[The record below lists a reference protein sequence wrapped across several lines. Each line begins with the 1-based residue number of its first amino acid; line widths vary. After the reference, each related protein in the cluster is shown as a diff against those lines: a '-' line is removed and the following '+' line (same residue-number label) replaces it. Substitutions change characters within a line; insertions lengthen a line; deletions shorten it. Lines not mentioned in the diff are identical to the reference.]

1 MGGLLRKLLA
11 YICKPIYKF
20 IPNVYSIFYNIAN
33 TRLFQE
39 GDTTVQQ
46 LSANIYVLV
55 SVVMLFAFSV
65 TILSAI
71 VNPDLLSDKKKG
83 VAAIFKRSIIGLVLI
98 VVIPFAFDEMYK
110 IQENVMDNNL
120 KEKIIVGSDF
130 QCREGEEG
138 ECEKG
143 GNGGQVIAGNLIS
156 SVLYPKDDE
165 VEISE
170 DLNESYSDM
179 VRKDIKNIGIIAKNI
194 NITTDGDTKNWG
206 KFDDDNYA
214 FQFDGLI
221 AIVAGIATCYIL
233 LLYAIDMAVRV
244 FKLAFLELTAP
255 ISIVAYMASGEKVLN
270 SWGKEV
276 MKTFLDVFI
285 RIAAMAIYLF
295 FISSL
300 ASYLNTVDEGNHDW
314 SFILKALLIVGML
327 IFVKQLPDYVNKIF
341 GTDIKLQGGI
351 GGRLGQMAVVG
362 KQAQDAWGAVK
373 QAAKVGAGI
382 AGLVASGP
390 VGWGAAAV
398 GTGIGVGANQL
409 WKRKL
414 KDTKFG
420 QGVSAFGSGASAV
433 GKTAGS
439 YLKGKGLV
447 SGIKDAKKAYSE
459 SDFGLEHI
467 SDRKYNK
474 AIEANK
480 EFNKKMGFEEN
491 GETKDAVKSL
501 SAFTLNSDKDLGEV
515 RAGAI
520 QKLNTANLR
529 KATID
534 QISSDKD
541 AIISELDAL
550 KTNAK
555 TTAAVNAIEGI
566 KNSFATGNMS
576 SNEMRTKLN
585 ELIDAGEIDSSS
597 GFKISGKLD
606 SIENRLDNNLE
617 LKGDLVGAN
626 GELKMGSNLK
636 DLKISAEK
644 AANLAKSNYDTVY
657 GGSSESVKKEM
668 DNYVAASDEIVS
680 KYVKEQ
686 GKAND
691 GTNINT
697 VGTHQKGSANRV
709 EVHSNPSTTTSNSNN
724 SSTQNSSSGS
734 SISNSSSSNNGG
746 GLNIDLEPVE
756 EQLGPEDYNIRSTG
770 LHLKQQQDD
779 DEK

>member
-120 KEKIIVGSDF
+120 IEKIIVGSDF